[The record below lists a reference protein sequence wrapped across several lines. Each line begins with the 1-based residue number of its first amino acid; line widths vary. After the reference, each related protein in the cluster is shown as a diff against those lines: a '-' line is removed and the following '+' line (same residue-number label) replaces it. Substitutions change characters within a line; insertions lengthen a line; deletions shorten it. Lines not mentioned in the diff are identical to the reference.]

1 MHARHRDPIHLHTH
15 PALSRG
21 RHSGRNHKALDG
33 RNISG
38 SLFAANTA
46 VFHHVLCNLDLT
58 NPQLETYLET
68 FKRLYGDAVSS
79 GAMTTDKSGDDGEA
93 LAELQFS
100 FVCFLVGQ
108 HYDSFEQW
116 KQLLKMF
123 CQSDRALSDRPDLYM
138 ALVQDLHFQVGA
150 FSRHKLCSFMCM
162 LNICQI

>member
-1 MHARHRDPIHLHTH
+1 MFVYTTASLDGVHARHRDPLHLHTH
-15 PALSRG
+15 QALSRG
-21 RHSGRNHKALDG
+21 RHSGRNHKTLDG

-38 SLFAANTA
+38 SLHSKHCCILSCNVYFA
-46 VFHHVLCNLDLT
+46 D
-58 NPQLETYLET
+58 PQLETYLET

-123 CQSDRALSDRPDLYM
+123 CQSDRALSERPDLYM

-150 FSRHKLCSFMCM
+150 
-162 LNICQI
+162 

>member
-1 MHARHRDPIHLHTH
+1 M
-15 PALSRG
+15 
-21 RHSGRNHKALDG
+21 
-33 RNISG
+33 
-38 SLFAANTA
+38 
-46 VFHHVLCNLDLT
+46 
-58 NPQLETYLET
+58 ET

-123 CQSDRALSDRPDLYM
+123 CQSDRALSERPDLYM
-138 ALVQDLHFQVGA
+138 ALVQDLHFQVTWCI
-150 FSRHKLCSFMCM
+150 FSRKNSVLEKC
-162 LNICQI
+162 